1 MEDLARL
8 ASSAAVATVFD
19 SVMRK
24 LDTAQT
30 TNQSPAPSPMQED
43 SSAKA
48 EKYTR
53 TTALLLRAQQLET
66 QLKQRSL
73 AARPDN
79 MEGTFSNI
87 HGQDR
92 VGEIP
97 TYTANNWDDEDGND
111 FEDTYN
117 NHGLSEED
125 ADDVERN
132 MLHAEKAKQ
141 NVRRYKKEADA
152 RRKRRLMME
161 SAESDA
167 LAAKI
172 KQAERRRQQTIE
184 NHEEQRTKSL
194 HDRLE
199 KQRRQRAQRNRRRDE
214 LFAAEK
220 RIRQVK
226 PKPLHKRME
235 EKYKSQIELPE
246 LERRKKRL
254 AEIHNHFTKNSPDI
268 PELDMRQRAHHALQ
282 RLSGERD
289 HHKRKGKERTW
300 METRVWYHGQA
311 KNRVL
316 KEDND
321 VRTAAQRKKAQ
332 LKMQLERKKAYAQW
346 VKKVAPPQIDAD
358 KVGEM
363 QSRVERLRNPAP
375 KKTQRDRAKD
385 RRPRR
390 KKDRANQEK
399 DTPKNRNSKR
409 EGRHNNNDDA
419 PRPQPHQHQR
429 PPAPASAS
437 TLPPDDGRND
447 SSPGVPGA
455 PVLSTSAPLS
465 HPEDLSA
472 RAAQLAAR
480 ARELRRTTAMDPD
493 NLDENFQHAK
503 LQNMYLA
510 SMQTQLEAMADSDR

>member
-125 ADDVERN
+125 ADDVERD

-346 VKKVAPPQIDAD
+346 VKKIAPPQLDAD
-358 KVGEM
+358 KVSEM

-375 KKTQRDRAKD
+375 KKTQRDRK
-385 RRPRR
+385 PRR
-390 KKDRANQEK
+390 KRDHNDQE
-399 DTPKNRNSKR
+399 TNNS
-409 EGRHNNNDDA
+409 EQETVVDNNNDARGKNMTMRADNNV
-419 PRPQPHQHQR
+419 RRNQR
-429 PPAPASAS
+429 PPAPTTAVREA
-437 TLPPDDGRND
+437 L
-447 SSPGVPGA
+447 SSPSISNRASPTG
-455 PVLSTSAPLS
+455 LS
-465 HPEDLSA
+465 HPEDLSE

-480 ARELRRTTAMDPD
+480 ARELRNSVEVANSDT
-493 NLDENFQHAK
+493 LDDNFQHAK

-510 SMQTQLEAMADSDR
+510 SMQTTLDAIANTK